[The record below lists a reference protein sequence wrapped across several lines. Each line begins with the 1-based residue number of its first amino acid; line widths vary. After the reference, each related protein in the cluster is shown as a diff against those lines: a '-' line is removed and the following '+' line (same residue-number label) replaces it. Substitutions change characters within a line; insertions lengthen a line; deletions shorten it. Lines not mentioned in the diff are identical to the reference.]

1 MLTPPQHGISQGG
14 DYIGDDEGSQLDRA
28 NVFFNETVKRQ
39 RYVARSV
46 MVDLEP
52 GPVERLMSGPLG
64 R

>member
-1 MLTPPQHGISQGG
+1 M
-14 DYIGDDEGSQLDRA
+14 DRA

-64 R
+64 RWDRGEYY